1 MEGKLTRNLAIKR
14 NNTMQGVISIEWET
28 RTLILIQQAGPLRCQ
43 WKSSRESVF
52 SSPPGRDKQSA
63 LSFSLMEW
71 YHKKSIKTETLN
83 KIWNF
88 IIEYPKCPGFNK
100 KKESHII
107 PRIKEKTSKGMKQYN
122 WLMTTPRWQRDLNSL
137 AKTLKQL

>member
-43 WKSSRESVF
+43 WKSSWESVF

-100 KKESHII
+100 KKGHTSHQELKKR
-107 PRIKEKTSKGMKQYN
+107 PQKEWNNTID
-122 WLMTTPRWQRDLNSL
+122 WWQHQDDREIW
-137 AKTLKQL
+137 TL

>member
-100 KKESHII
+100 KKSHTSYQELKKR
-107 PRIKEKTSKGMKQYN
+107 PQKEWNNTID
-122 WLMTTPRWQRDLNSL
+122 WWQHQDDREIW
-137 AKTLKQL
+137 TL

>member
-43 WKSSRESVF
+43 WKSSWESVF

-63 LSFSLMEW
+63 LS

-100 KKESHII
+100 KKKLHII